1 LLSGASLAAMGAL
14 SGTAYAQNN
23 TAASS
28 DQNSDE
34 IIVTATGRAAALQDV
49 PVAVTAIGAGQVEN
63 SGAHD
68 LRDLTQLAPSFEMG
82 TGQSNTAGTI
92 ARVRGIG
99 TGSDNPGFEGAVG
112 IFIDGVY
119 RARAGAALTDLPEL
133 ERVEILRGPQGTL
146 FGRNTSSGA
155 INVVTQGPESDF
167 GMGLEAGYGF
177 DDLHQSNMKAMVN
190 VPLTDNFAVRVDGS
204 IRARDG
210 YITDTISGRD
220 LNDTNVWS
228 GRAQALWDITPDAS
242 LRVI

>member
-1 LLSGASLAAMGAL
+1 MSSKKLGWKILLSGASLAAMGAL
-14 SGTAYAQNN
+14 SSPALAQDN
-23 TAASS
+23 TAT

-68 LRDLTQLAPSFEMG
+68 LRDLTQLAPSFQMG
-82 TGQSNTAGTI
+82 TGQSNSSGTI
-92 ARVRGIG
+92 ARIRGIG

-119 RARAGAALTDLPEL
+119 RARAGAALSDLPEL

-155 INVVTQGPESDF
+155 INVVTAGPDF
-167 GMGLEAGYGF
+167 TPGVSM
-177 DDLHQSNMKAMVN
+177 DLIHGDLNENGARGMVN
-190 VPLTDNFAVRVDGS
+190 VPVNDALAFRLDGS
-204 IRARDG
+204 VRSRDG
-210 YITDTISGRD
+210 
-220 LNDTNVWS
+220 
-228 GRAQALWDITPDAS
+228 
-242 LRVI
+242 

>member
-1 LLSGASLAAMGAL
+1 MSSKKLGWKILLSGASLAAMGAL
-14 SGTAYAQNN
+14 SGPAFAQNN
-23 TAASS
+23 TSAAPA

-82 TGQSNTAGTI
+82 TGQSNSSGTI
-92 ARVRGIG
+92 ARIRGIG

-155 INVVTQGPESDF
+155 INVVTAGPDF
-167 GMGLEAGYGF
+167 TPGVSMDVIHGEP
-177 DDLHQSNMKAMVN
+177 QRKRR
-190 VPLTDNFAVRVDGS
+190 P
-204 IRARDG
+204 RDG
-210 YITDTISGRD
+210 QHSGERH
-220 LNDTNVWS
+220 S
-228 GRAQALWDITPDAS
+228 GLPARWLGA
-242 LRVI
+242 